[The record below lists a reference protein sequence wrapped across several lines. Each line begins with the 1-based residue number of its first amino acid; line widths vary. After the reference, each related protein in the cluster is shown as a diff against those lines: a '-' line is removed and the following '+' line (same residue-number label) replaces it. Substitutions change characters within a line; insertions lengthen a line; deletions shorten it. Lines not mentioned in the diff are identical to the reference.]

1 MKKKRRVLK
10 IFGILLSIMMITG
23 IFLDRNAKETYASY
37 INQDAGESR
46 TYKNGWATI
55 SLAGPSGT
63 CWVSLKFT
71 YDGKQMTQD
80 EFNDKARTLTIEKSN
95 ESIEN
100 PYDLKLVT
108 PSDSDVYMT
117 KTALNDNNR
126 YTSIYFEMEYKI
138 PAHESSKE
146 KDPETNEAPYDFKT
160 EGRFVSTS
168 THQTSER
175 TVKVK
180 IRISIYSIGI
190 CTFYGTDGIG
200 SYTYNRY
207 YNSKLHWYLEKKT
220 HKLTYSENG
229 GEITYPSSYPKDG
242 TFKDGEKYPI
252 LNVVRNG
259 YDLIGWKSKDGSI
272 VTSDKTIC
280 SDDTLTALW
289 KAKKY
294 TIHYD
299 ANGGIGTMP
308 DSDGVYDGTLKLS
321 KNLFVRDGYV
331 FVGWSSNKDAT
342 KEEYQDEE
350 LISDLAGDNLT
361 KQLYAV
367 WKKTDGNFGVDHII
381 HDEGMFTGDINI
393 EGENQTGYDNSHT
406 DSEYARIDTEDA
418 PGYFSKR

>member
-1 MKKKRRVLK
+1 MKKKEHVFK
-10 IFGILLSIMMITG
+10 ILG
-23 IFLDRNAKETYASY
+23 IFLAVVTAVSVFLAGNTKETYASY

-46 TYKNGWATI
+46 TYTNGWAAV

-71 YDGKQMTQD
+71 YSGKQMTQD
-80 EFNDKARTLTIEKSN
+80 EFNDAPRTLTIEKSN
-95 ESIEN
+95 QSTGN

-108 PSDSDVYMT
+108 PSGSDVYTT

-126 YTSIYFEMEYKI
+126 YTSIYFEMQYKI
-138 PAHESSKE
+138 PAHESAKE

-168 THQTSER
+168 THKTSDR

-190 CTFYGTDGIG
+190 CTFYGKDGIG

-207 YNSKLHWYLEKKT
+207 YDSQLHWYLEKKT
-220 HKLTYSENG
+220 HKLTYDKNG
-229 GEITYPSSYPKDG
+229 GEITYPSDYPKDG
-242 TFKDGEKYPI
+242 IFKDGEKYPI
-252 LNVVRNG
+252 PSAERKG
-259 YDLIGWKSKDGSI
+259 YDLTGWKSKDGSI

-280 SDDTLTALW
+280 SDDTLTAQW

-299 ANGGIGTMP
+299 ANGGIGTME
-308 DSDGVYDGTLKLS
+308 DSEGVYDGTLTLP

-331 FVGWSSNKDAT
+331 FMGWSSDKDAG
-342 KEEYQDEE
+342 KEEYLDGE
-350 LISDLAGDNLT
+350 LISDLTGDNLT
-361 KQLYAV
+361 KSLYAV
-367 WKKTDGNFGVDHII
+367 WKKSDGNFGTNHII
-381 HDEGMFTGDINI
+381 HDEGMFAGDINI

-406 DSEYARIDTEDA
+406 DSEYARIDTKDA